1 MAILIRMGVSNIMQQ
16 VGCVLTAW
24 WKEVWIWCR
33 KDCLRNAAIWKKW
46 STRSGSLPRAEG
58 NLSWQMAPFFIDQQ
72 RDLELASARF
82 IFVFSWVREDAG
94 QIRARSGQIHSTYR
108 FSGWLRA
115 LRKVTLSHGKGMCE
129 YCISYSDGGDCVSL
143 SYDLSNRGGEGSRWM
158 CSKYVGRAKLKC
170 SEDLV
175 DRSWNTVRVLCQSFL
190 PSPSKEWDGLITN
203 LK

>member
-1 MAILIRMGVSNIMQQ
+1 MKKMEHAKWKSAQSRRKPQ
-16 VGCVLTAW
+16 LTDGTIFHWPA
-24 WKEVWIWCR
+24 KSR
-33 KDCLRNAAIWKKW
+33 
-46 STRSGSLPRAEG
+46 
-58 NLSWQMAPFFIDQQ
+58 
-72 RDLELASARF
+72 ELASARF

-94 QIRARSGQIHSTYR
+94 QVRARSGQIHATYR
-108 FSGWLRA
+108 FAGWLRA
-115 LRKVTLSHGKGMCE
+115 LRKVTLSHGKGTHE

-158 CSKYVGRAKLKC
+158 YSKYIGRAKLKC

-175 DRSWNTVRVLCQSFL
+175 DRSWNTGRVLRQSFL